1 MANKCVAHVS
11 PVRAPNTNNIGASS
25 VYYHPSLSSSSSK
38 GIILHDMDALSISNS
53 KSSFQFEDGR
63 ASSYSPNMM
72 GKKSCTPRNN
82 LEGNGF
88 HDSSSSCGQ
97 SKMCSRGHWRPAEDK
112 KLRDLVA
119 LYGPQNW
126 NLIAEK
132 MEARSGKSCR
142 LRWFN
147 QLDPRIN
154 RGAFNEEE
162 EERLMA
168 AHRMYGNKWAL
179 IARFFPGRT
188 DNAVKNHWHVAMARK
203 YREQSSASR
212 RGKLSLT
219 AFCTK
224 SMGFQ
229 EKPTSTLK
237 KPSSQPF
244 YHTTSS
250 ISRQSAL
257 HAPGLYPVSV
267 MSSNEVQ
274 ESQSKYHVEE
284 TSTAPPFIDFLGGCT
299 LSQISIC
306 LRLLTFEEYSKYS
319 SFISF
324 SGDCFKGNYNHLKLD
339 NFTSLLSDCASA
351 SKRRR
356 HTLQSQGNSA
366 IPVFKENITGQVDGN
381 NDDSSGKGQRSG
393 SSRTP
398 MSHSTN
404 FSSIEQR
411 STISR
416 TLPSNCPNYTSMGF
430 STPSSRIT
438 LSNITN
444 LNSPGMNSTMHLN
457 NDDVLMSESN
467 GQSQP
472 EGPSVNKLSR
482 AGIGPFKSTGSNTPY
497 HPRIEDVLVKG
508 TAFKRPSESRIPLS
522 NITNLNKEGN
532 NTSLH
537 CNNYDVHMSSSNVTS
552 QTLATP
558 VNKQS
563 RTTKIRA
570 PPRKKDPIISRKSK
584 KFDAEK
590 LAQCSSQLFGDIRND
605 SSVPIEETDDDFGD
619 QTHITQDADILYD
632 GDLLNDDDDVEDNI
646 FVPDEGIPTDSG
658 IRLLPKMLFGKY
670 HKLTNITTDKTEW
683 CVRVRAQTIW
693 EGINRATQEFRGL
706 NVIFID
712 DESCRIHAFI
722 SSKIADFFKS
732 DLKEGNVYSLS
743 NFHVKKY
750 VGDEKNRSVRFQKHI
765 YFDSFTK
772 IVAETENLTKIP
784 AFSFDLF
791 DFEDVDRSASDVRY
805 LIDVVGYLPDTN
817 LERVHPN
824 DDKSKSYIKFKISD
838 GRKNIRVTFFDQL
851 AEEFEKQVKLF
862 KGHEPSIIISC
873 AKVNEYE
880 GVTCLN
886 NYPATRFYLNPDHY
900 SVKDLMKRVE
910 QLPVASDNYVEEMA
924 VTEQPEDVKI
934 YTVAEIKDFGVPY
947 IERIIRCQLNVK
959 KVEEKNMWYD
969 DVCSSCEKQ
978 VDILDGRYKCL
989 ECKRSIP
996 FPEKRFRLA
1005 TVCKDSTG
1013 CLAVLFPHEEIQR
1026 IIGKD
1031 VFDIENDDTQVGES
1045 FPFPPIL
1052 KSFERKDFLISLKIA
1067 DKNVNKSSNVYIAHS
1082 LEEPP
1087 EMLGDHNPSENNTSP
1102 VPDVLTMDNSLKP
1115 LKRSSDTP
1123 STEKSSN
1130 RPKTR
1135 RQVTPV
1141 NCELDENLTMAAM
1154 LKVKKEKRGRI
1165 HAFVPG
1171 SVAESIER
1179 DIAVGKVFLI
1189 ENFTVKDYEA
1199 SDIFRPFAKE
1209 IQIVFDDQTRITQLD
1224 EEKVYIDQFVFDLYD
1239 LADLEPQSKQ
1249 RKYLIGSKFVFSL
1262 LMNRVQL
1269 ISCWKIGC
1277 VANMIPGI
1285 MKSIENKDFTIKIL
1299 IQKEN
1304 ILNKYPIYLATD
1316 IMHGFD
1322 IQYDSEPD
1330 DVPQPI
1336 LHNDTQP
1343 SGSTYHLET
1352 LSGISNPMEGDDL
1365 STAN

>member
-1 MANKCVAHVS
+1 MWLVIYRTPILNVS
-11 PVRAPNTNNIGASS
+11 ILTMTSQNHI
-25 VYYHPSLSSSSSK
+25 LSSK
-38 GIILHDMDALSISNS
+38 LVM
-53 KSSFQFEDGR
+53 
-63 ASSYSPNMM
+63 
-72 GKKSCTPRNN
+72 
-82 LEGNGF
+82 EG
-88 HDSSSSCGQ
+88 
-97 SKMCSRGHWRPAEDK
+97 
-112 KLRDLVA
+112 
-119 LYGPQNW
+119 
-126 NLIAEK
+126 
-132 MEARSGKSCR
+132 
-142 LRWFN
+142 
-147 QLDPRIN
+147 
-154 RGAFNEEE
+154 
-162 EERLMA
+162 
-168 AHRMYGNKWAL
+168 
-179 IARFFPGRT
+179 
-188 DNAVKNHWHVAMARK
+188 
-203 YREQSSASR
+203 
-212 RGKLSLT
+212 
-219 AFCTK
+219 
-224 SMGFQ
+224 
-229 EKPTSTLK
+229 
-237 KPSSQPF
+237 
-244 YHTTSS
+244 
-250 ISRQSAL
+250 
-257 HAPGLYPVSV
+257 
-267 MSSNEVQ
+267 
-274 ESQSKYHVEE
+274 
-284 TSTAPPFIDFLGGCT
+284 
-299 LSQISIC
+299 
-306 LRLLTFEEYSKYS
+306 
-319 SFISF
+319 
-324 SGDCFKGNYNHLKLD
+324 
-339 NFTSLLSDCASA
+339 
-351 SKRRR
+351 
-356 HTLQSQGNSA
+356 
-366 IPVFKENITGQVDGN
+366 
-381 NDDSSGKGQRSG
+381 
-393 SSRTP
+393 
-398 MSHSTN
+398 
-404 FSSIEQR
+404 
-411 STISR
+411 
-416 TLPSNCPNYTSMGF
+416 
-430 STPSSRIT
+430 
-438 LSNITN
+438 
-444 LNSPGMNSTMHLN
+444 
-457 NDDVLMSESN
+457 
-467 GQSQP
+467 
-472 EGPSVNKLSR
+472 
-482 AGIGPFKSTGSNTPY
+482 
-497 HPRIEDVLVKG
+497 
-508 TAFKRPSESRIPLS
+508 
-522 NITNLNKEGN
+522 
-532 NTSLH
+532 
-537 CNNYDVHMSSSNVTS
+537 
-552 QTLATP
+552 
-558 VNKQS
+558 
-563 RTTKIRA
+563 
-570 PPRKKDPIISRKSK
+570 
-584 KFDAEK
+584 
-590 LAQCSSQLFGDIRND
+590 
-605 SSVPIEETDDDFGD
+605 
-619 QTHITQDADILYD
+619 
-632 GDLLNDDDDVEDNI
+632 
-646 FVPDEGIPTDSG
+646 
-658 IRLLPKMLFGKY
+658 
-670 HKLTNITTDKTEW
+670 
-683 CVRVRAQTIW
+683 
-693 EGINRATQEFRGL
+693 
-706 NVIFID
+706 
-712 DESCRIHAFI
+712 
-722 SSKIADFFKS
+722 
-732 DLKEGNVYSLS
+732 
-743 NFHVKKY
+743 
-750 VGDEKNRSVRFQKHI
+750 
-765 YFDSFTK
+765 
-772 IVAETENLTKIP
+772 
-784 AFSFDLF
+784 
-791 DFEDVDRSASDVRY
+791 
-805 LIDVVGYLPDTN
+805 
-817 LERVHPN
+817 
-824 DDKSKSYIKFKISD
+824 
-838 GRKNIRVTFFDQL
+838 KNIRVTFFDQL

-1249 RKYLIGSKFVFSL
+1249 RKYLIDVLGIIVEKPKPLSLIKNKNGQLQHQFKFRITDGSNIVKVTFWDEFAVYFDQLLKQKFDYPLIIIIGSCKVTKWNEELDIGNAGPTTVHINIKHHGVNEMKKRLNSPGFNKSNLYVPTSRFPKLLTVAEIKTTTAEFIEVEFLVQVSIKKVQQVNSWFDYVCTSCYKVVSTVGNVFKCEECKRNVTYPDKKFQVCVFASDESGAIDIML
-1262 LMNRVQL
+1262 ENREIQTL
-1269 ISCWKIGC
+1269 IGKTVFDLIDEGC